1 MSSTS
6 VPAESTFVPKRDQEM
21 QVALKALP
29 NTGLLERN
37 ESSSI
42 DSSDCNRCDSPS
54 SIPTKRIKFDEGFK
68 DIKDFD
74 CSIENT
80 SSSVLTPVPID
91 FKPDDKCD
99 NATSKLESRV
109 TGATARCDQT
119 QYSPPNVFLLN
130 NETHIPEEK
139 DISLAFGGK
148 NNCPNSHESNE
159 SLQNVSGNDDNIDLK
174 NENNSEEDFLQMGSL
189 LGYGYS
195 GPDFVLND
203 LFGSL
208 FDNNGRDPPPHDFFP
223 DAEGSLTGNSAFQSA
238 NESECGYLEPE
249 EYTLNQFEDEM

>member
-54 SIPTKRIKFDEGFK
+54 
-68 DIKDFD
+68 
-74 CSIENT
+74 N
-80 SSSVLTPVPID
+80 

-130 NETHIPEEK
+130 NETQIPEEK